1 MATCGRGFRGGR
13 RLGLALALAA
23 ALATTACATG
33 AIHQA
38 GSGPARSY
46 GGWCQTRSTAA
57 WRRVLSNHIVPLS
70 RTTSLVPFALAPNGR
85 SFFADVRSPR
95 FSGVARIGSG
105 AHAMTEVKAFPV
117 PDTYQADGSFDGRWF
132 VWYEYH
138 GFSSFD
144 DFKIYAWDSRT
155 GRVERIGAAAR
166 GPTGELWNSPWQG
179 PDVRNGLAT
188 WAQGSGPNGL
198 TKVHVYDLDARRD
211 RVIHVGHTEGPF
223 LLPHRLVA
231 WAESPRRGAFAQM
244 FVANALT
251 GKRTKAPPALRGL
264 RGISGLDT
272 DGRQIAYPS
281 ARFKSLWWSPS
292 LRARP
297 TEILAARGLNT
308 IDNSVQIGGRY
319 VGFGIQP
326 PLFLADTATHR
337 YLEIERQYGYT
348 ELNANALL
356 VAYGNNTRKKLE
368 FRSHVVVVPLRAL
381 PRMPACNS

>member
-1 MATCGRGFRGGR
+1 VATCGRGFRGGR

-105 AHAMTEVKAFPV
+105 AHAMTEVK
-117 PDTYQADGSFDGRWF
+117 
-132 VWYEYH
+132 
-138 GFSSFD
+138 
-144 DFKIYAWDSRT
+144 
-155 GRVERIGAAAR
+155 AAAR

>member
-1 MATCGRGFRGGR
+1 M
-13 RLGLALALAA
+13 AA
-23 ALATTACATG
+23 ALAVTACGAGAT
-33 AIHQA
+33 HRV

-46 GGWCQTRSTAA
+46 GGWCQAQLTAA
-57 WRRVLSNHIVPLS
+57 WRRVLSSHIVPLS

-85 SFFADVRSPR
+85 SFFAVVRSPH

-105 AHAMTEVKAFPV
+105 AHDMTEIKAFPA
-117 PDTYQADGSFDGRWF
+117 PNTYQADGSFDGRWF

-155 GRVERIGAAAR
+155 GRVKRIGAAAK
-166 GPTGELWNSPWQG
+166 GPTGELWASPWQG

-198 TKVHVYDLDARRD
+198 TRVHVYDLRAARD
-211 RVIHVGHTEGPF
+211 RVIHTGYTEGPF

-231 WAESPRRGAFAQM
+231 WAESPKRGAYVQM
-244 FVANALT
+244 FSANALT
-251 GKRTKAPPALRGL
+251 GKRVAAPPALRVL

-281 ARFKSLWWSPS
+281 ARFRSLWWASS
-292 LRARP
+292 LRAEP
-297 TEILAARGLNT
+297 TEILAARGLDT
-308 IDNSVQIGGRY
+308 IDNSVQVGGRY

-326 PLFLADTATHR
+326 PLFLADTKTRR
-337 YLEIERQYGYT
+337 YLEIERQFGYT
-348 ELNANALL
+348 ELNPNALL
-356 VAYGNNTRKKLE
+356 VDYGNNTKKRLD
-368 FRSHVVVVPLRAL
+368 FRSHVVLVPLRAL
-381 PRMPACNS
+381 PRMPACHS